1 MFKVNNENIRTMA
14 LTKKG
19 TDIRR
24 KTEGHENMGCGLLE
38 LVKKM

>member
-1 MFKVNNENIRTMA
+1 MFKVNNKNIRTMA

-24 KTEGHENMGCGLLE
+24 KTEGHEIWVVDFWN
-38 LVKKM
+38 